1 MRARRSAKARS
12 GPKLKPDTPMYH
24 YIYEAFLTDPK
35 FAKQLSVIENRLTA
49 LGIYGSVHRLA
60 LFKTMKGTVQDAV
73 RRGAKTVVVV
83 GDDGSV
89 ARAIDAIAEFPGVV
103 FGIPVGEKNA
113 IAKLIGINDAMS
125 ACDILSARLVEELDL
140 GKVNKHYFLTSLN
153 ISGAVKAE
161 CDGRYTV
168 SPVNGGEICV
178 SNFSMDDKGPGD
190 PRDGRL
196 ETMVKTASR
205 GFFRS
210 IFAPAYASSGLSVF
224 PTHNVVVRSPD
235 NAQMTA
241 IADGQSYQDAEFRI
255 DIMPHRLTVI
265 VGKDRTII

>member
-1 MRARRSAKARS
+1 V
-12 GPKLKPDTPMYH
+12 YH
-24 YIYEAFLTDPK
+24 YIYESFLTDPK
-35 FAKQLSVIENRLTA
+35 FAKQLSAIENRLTD

-83 GDDGSV
+83 GDDGAV
-89 ARAIDAIAEFPGVV
+89 AKAIDAIAEFPGVV
-103 FGIPVGEKNA
+103 FGVIPVGDKNS
-113 IAKLIGINDAMS
+113 IARILGIDDALG

-168 SPVNGGEICV
+168 SPVNGGEICI
-178 SNFSMDDKGPGD
+178 SNFSMDEKGPGD

-196 ETMVKTASR
+196 ETMVKTSSK

-210 IFAPAYASSGLSVF
+210 IFGSSRTSSGLSVF
-224 PTHNVVVRSPD
+224 PTTRIVVRSPEG
-235 NAQMTA
+235 AQMTA
-241 IADGQSYQDAEFRI
+241 IADGQPLQDAEFNVEIAPR
-255 DIMPHRLTVI
+255 RLTVI
-265 VGKDRTII
+265 VGKGRAIN

>member
-1 MRARRSAKARS
+1 
-12 GPKLKPDTPMYH
+12 MYH
-24 YIYEAFLTDPK
+24 YIYEAFLIDPK
-35 FAKQLSVIENRLTA
+35 FAKQLSTIENRLTD

-83 GDDGSV
+83 GDDGAV

-103 FGIPVGEKNA
+103 LGIIPVGDKNT
-113 IAKLIGINDAMS
+113 IAGLLGIGDAAL

-140 GKVNKHYFLTSLN
+140 GKVNKHYFLTTLN

-178 SNFSMDDKGPGD
+178 SNFSFDKNGPGD

-196 ETMVKTASR
+196 ETMVKTATR
-205 GFFRS
+205 GFFKS
-210 IFAPAYASSGLSVF
+210 IFASAHTTAGLSVF
-224 PTHNVVVRSPD
+224 PTKNVVVRSPEG
-235 NAQMTA
+235 AQLTA
-241 IADGQSYQDAEFRI
+241 TADGQSYQDAEFHVEVA
-255 DIMPHRLTVI
+255 PHRLTVI
-265 VGKDRTII
+265 VGKDRAIV

>member
-1 MRARRSAKARS
+1 
-12 GPKLKPDTPMYH
+12 MYH

-35 FAKQLSVIENRLTA
+35 FAKQLSTIENRLTD

-83 GDDGSV
+83 GDDGAV

-103 FGIPVGEKNA
+103 FGIIPVGEKNT
-113 IAKLIGINDAMS
+113 IAKLLGIEDAAA

-140 GKVNKHYFLTSLN
+140 GKVNKHYFLTTLN

-168 SPVNGGEICV
+168 SPINGGEICI
-178 SNFSMDDKGPGD
+178 SNFSMDEKGPGD

-196 ETMVKTASR
+196 ETMVKTSSR
-205 GFFRS
+205 GFFKS
-210 IFAPAYASSGLSVF
+210 IFAPGHAASGLSVF
-224 PTHNVVVRSPD
+224 PTARVIVRSPEG
-235 NAQMTA
+235 AQLTA
-241 IADGQSYQDAEFRI
+241 IADGQPYQDAEFNVEIAPR
-255 DIMPHRLTVI
+255 RLTVI
-265 VGKDRTII
+265 VGKGRAIN

>member
-1 MRARRSAKARS
+1 
-12 GPKLKPDTPMYH
+12 MYH

-35 FAKQLSVIENRLTA
+35 FAKQLSTIENRLTD

-83 GDDGSV
+83 GDDGAV
-89 ARAIDAIAEFPGVV
+89 ARAIDAVAEFPGVV
-103 FGIPVGEKNA
+103 FGVIPVGEKNT
-113 IAKLIGINDAMS
+113 IAKLLGIDDAMS

-140 GKVNKHYFLTSLN
+140 GKVNKHYFLTTLN

-168 SPVNGGEICV
+168 SPVNGGEICI
-178 SNFSMDDKGPGD
+178 SNFSMDEKGPGD

-196 ETMVKTASR
+196 ETMVKTSAR
-205 GFFRS
+205 GFFKS
-210 IFAPAYASSGLSVF
+210 IFAPSGAASGLSIF
-224 PTHNVVVRSPD
+224 PTTHVVVRSPEG
-235 NAQMTA
+235 AQLTA
-241 IADGQSYQDAEFRI
+241 VADGQPYQDAEFNVEIAPR
-255 DIMPHRLTVI
+255 RLTVI
-265 VGKDRTII
+265 VGKGRSMN